1 MREVWEAFSAF
12 HQNAWGSLVYAVIN
26 NWWFVLLAAGAIIS
40 VILYLEEELSVT
52 IQEEQQAL

>member
-1 MREVWEAFSAF
+1 MREVWGIFSAF
-12 HQNAWGSLVYAVIN
+12 HQNGWSSLVYAVIN

-40 VILYLEEELSVT
+40 VILYLKEELSVT

>member
-26 NWWFVLLAAGAIIS
+26 NWWFVLLAAGAILS
-40 VILYLEEELSVT
+40 VILYLKEELSVT